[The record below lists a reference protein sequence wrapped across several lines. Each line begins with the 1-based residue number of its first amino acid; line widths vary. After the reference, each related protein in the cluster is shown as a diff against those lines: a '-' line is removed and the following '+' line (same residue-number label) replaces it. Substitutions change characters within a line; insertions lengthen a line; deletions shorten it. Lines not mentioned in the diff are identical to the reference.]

1 MNLEV
6 KSQLDSLLLAARS
19 LESSS
24 SDDGQKQVCQAMVSD
39 LTDFI
44 RFISKDDAVQRT
56 SWFREMYLPTDLSES
71 LKKMDFGNLANLA
84 NPVNQA
90 ELVERTISSNQKAV
104 STESRHLPVIPETLR
119 LLVNADKRNLPIGR
133 SSLSKQYI
141 SLLEELGKT
150 YCFSKYGKS
159 KIDIQRLTEYIQTMS
174 CYATE
179 SLEEEMRSATSK
191 QGRKGSESDSENG
204 KIIHISS
211 AGNSAEGS
219 SKAPSN
225 ASKSGNAE
233 AATESDTQAESVEP
247 EETLEEL
254 MEKLNG
260 LTGLAGVKKEISD
273 LMNLIR
279 INNIRKERNIP
290 TADVS
295 KHLVFLGNPG
305 TGKTTVARLVS
316 KIYKQL
322 GVLEKGHLVEVSRTN
337 LVAGYVGQ
345 TAQKTQE
352 KIDEAMGGVLFI
364 DEAYTLNKE
373 GNDFGQEAIDTL
385 LKEMEDKRDQF
396 VVIVAGYPKP
406 MADFLNSNPG
416 LESRFNQKITF
427 DDYNAEEL
435 RSIFDSMCKSQ
446 GQTLSDDAS
455 RFMDEYLQ
463 ALCANKPENFANGR
477 EMRNLFEKAYRKQA
491 NRLEALITKR
501 AESGAELTCEE
512 LTTLTA
518 EDLDVVGSYTGS
530 DS

>member
-24 SDDGQKQVCQAMVSD
+24 SDNGQKQVCQALVSD

-56 SWFREMYLPTDLSES
+56 SWFCEMYLPTDLSES

-84 NPVNQA
+84 KPVNQV
-90 ELVERTISSNQKAV
+90 ELVERTTSSNQKAKV
-104 STESRHLPVIPETLR
+104 ESTDNGHLSAIPETLR

-141 SLLEELGKT
+141 SLLEEMGKS
-150 YCFSKYGKS
+150 YCFSKYDKS

-179 SLEEEMRSATSK
+179 SLKEEMPSATRNQS
-191 QGRKGSESDSENG
+191 RKSSESDSENG

-211 AGNSAEGS
+211 ASNSAADS
-219 SKAPSN
+219 SKT
-225 ASKSGNAE
+225 SKSGNAE
-233 AATESDTQAESVEP
+233 ATTESDNQAESVEP

-254 MEKLNG
+254 MEKLNS

-385 LKEMEDKRDQF
+385 LKEMEDKRNQF

-435 RSIFDSMCKSQ
+435 RSIFDSMCESQ
-446 GQTLSDDAS
+446 GQMLSDDAS
-455 RFMDEYLQ
+455 QFMDEYLQ

-491 NRLEALITKR
+491 NRLDALITER
-501 AESGAELTCEE
+501 AESGAEITSEE

-530 DS
+530 DF